1 MKNYWLI
8 ICLLPVWISCSTEE
22 TTVVPESELV
32 QVGME
37 VTTCPFEGMGTRAIA
52 DEVKYITALLFD
64 QATLRYNRQ
73 FSFNVVSNNYVFNMP
88 VGNWT
93 FVLVGTGDGLTPDF
107 ATSLV
112 VGTTLLTDVMLKLT
126 QPTPTTYST
135 TREYFYA
142 KQNVTITASTVSIP
156 AMTIARI
163 VAQLQILTT
172 QTLSDSLS
180 YVKVA
185 LKNMVP
191 SVNFGGT
198 KSTSYVEQTQ
208 SQIGAVNGL
217 YSFTFYSFGSKPLG
231 STVSDF
237 YIMMDYIRK
246 AVPGTT
252 YSFMINNAGDLQSGG
267 LIVNTQTS
275 ISIGI

>member
-8 ICLLPVWISCSTEE
+8 ICLLSIWMSCSTEE
-22 TTVVPESELV
+22 ATVVPEPELV

-37 VTTCPFEGMGTRAIA
+37 VMTRPFEGMKTRAIA

-64 QATLRYNRQ
+64 QTTLRYNRQ

-112 VGTTLLTDVMLKLT
+112 VGTTLLIDVMLKLT

-198 KSTSYVEQTQ
+198 KSTSYVEQAQ

-231 STVSDF
+231 STASDF